1 MLVLRRRN
9 RSSSSVAAAI
19 IALLSLCTTTTK
31 VWSLPNPFE
40 DGIDLTDMTKTP
52 DSTNGNI
59 NNPTLEEEET
69 VSSSSSSSSSSLLSI
84 RLVDD
89 QTGISPITT
98 LLTSRPTSVYVD
110 GWLSSSTS
118 SSLLIDRENESQQ
131 QQQQQPISLVCTT
144 YVDDV
149 VASNGTM
156 TFTSMESL
164 LAFHGGDQDYI
175 STGISIGSGLYCG
188 SITSTTKMGT
198 SSIRVEIQYEQGSI
212 STTTTTRIVQTTTT
226 DVRSYNSWVVS
237 IPIVIP
243 WLLFLGTNIPLELS
257 LFVGAFVGSCILQG
271 SFVQGFIKMFDTHLL
286 TAVSDSS
293 HVALM
298 IFVVFM
304 TTFVSLVAMSGGS
317 AKVLELV
324 SGYTSRSRLA
334 QGVLF
339 LTGCVFFFDPYSS
352 IVVVGNILGPI
363 LKTFALSSE
372 KFAYILDATA
382 LPVSSIIPVSTFVTI
397 GTDLLQQ
404 ELDNIDNFIDEQGI
418 SAASIMLGCIKY
430 QFYPMLM
437 LLLVIVQICSCRDA
451 FWMLKIENITLTRF
465 KENGG
470 PYLAG
475 PEVTNPSRLWNWWI
489 PVVTIAA
496 LIGLSF
502 GLVDF
507 DSTSDNLSYSLA
519 GWMTAAGASVIIIQL
534 IFLFQT
540 KKNGTLGCCGYHR
553 GEHPDLTFLIDT
565 FPSGSTTKSGE
576 ATEDEDDPLVKP
588 TESEP
593 KSYDE
598 DFAPLQDTKPSE
610 KPPKL
615 AKKSSQKPRS
625 LLNLHESFDCYLESG
640 KKFVPLIFA
649 IVASWATSDVYLS
662 LGVDRIIA
670 GWIIGESM
678 TSKLL
683 PIVTFFSSFLLSC
696 VVGSAYTTMAILI
709 PAVTAPALDIV
720 DGSVSLFTFFLGSM
734 VSGAV
739 GGCHFGLYSDTTILS
754 AITAESGVRRH
765 FLSKSPYTMLVI
777 VAGGGAGTVPVA
789 LGAYPDFAGILVG
802 FGALLLFVTIFCS
815 RTKSPWLQSENGNT
829 KRQYWFGRQTDDK
842 KKSDDK
848 ELTSPKDKADGEIE
862 MDGDPIQELIED
874 GILPS
879 SPRRRAGSFSSTGT
893 PFLGVGS
900 FASATTDLI
909 HNTRSRSSAT
919 PLMHNRTTSTSA
931 TQLVK
936 NSRRARSRSTPIA
949 RTTIQ
954 ESEDETCILSP
965 SLQRHVRIAETTLDK
980 IVHENE
986 WTESDEEE
994 GSTTDGSHTS
1004 HTDDSLDNLV
1014 SNIQH
1019 HARNVVER
1027 ISGSGSESETD
1038 DGESTDDGDS
1048 TVSGSVDYGDS
1059 TAFTGATSY
1068 TDEGE
1073 TDDDASHSQMYSV
1086 TSSEFQ
1092 KTEFMNSVISS
1103 VADESTLG
1111 PSTGPTEGPSKA
1123 SV

>member
-1 MLVLRRRN
+1 MMF
-9 RSSSSVAAAI
+9 VA
-19 IALLSLCTTTTK
+19 
-31 VWSLPNPFE
+31 
-40 DGIDLTDMTKTP
+40 
-52 DSTNGNI
+52 
-59 NNPTLEEEET
+59 
-69 VSSSSSSSSSSLLSI
+69 
-84 RLVDD
+84 
-89 QTGISPITT
+89 
-98 LLTSRPTSVYVD
+98 
-110 GWLSSSTS
+110 
-118 SSLLIDRENESQQ
+118 
-131 QQQQQPISLVCTT
+131 
-144 YVDDV
+144 
-149 VASNGTM
+149 
-156 TFTSMESL
+156 
-164 LAFHGGDQDYI
+164 
-175 STGISIGSGLYCG
+175 
-188 SITSTTKMGT
+188 
-198 SSIRVEIQYEQGSI
+198 
-212 STTTTTRIVQTTTT
+212 
-226 DVRSYNSWVVS
+226 
-237 IPIVIP
+237 
-243 WLLFLGTNIPLELS
+243 
-257 LFVGAFVGSCILQG
+257 
-271 SFVQGFIKMFDTHLL
+271 
-286 TAVSDSS
+286 
-293 HVALM
+293 
-298 IFVVFM
+298 FM
-304 TTFVSLVAMSGGS
+304 TTFVLLVARSGGT
-317 AKVLELV
+317 AKMLELV

-339 LTGCVFFFDPYSS
+339 LAGCVFFFDPYSS

-382 LPVSSIIPVSTFVTI
+382 LPVSSIIPVSTFISI

-404 ELDNIDNFIDEQGI
+404 ELDKIDNFVDEQGI

-430 QFYPMLM
+430 QFYPILI
-437 LLLVIVQICSCRDA
+437 LLLVIAQICSCRDG

-475 PEVTNPSRLWNWWI
+475 SEVTNPSRSWNWWV
-489 PVVTIAA
+489 PVVTMVG

-502 GLVDF
+502 GLMDF
-507 DSTSDNLSYSLA
+507 DSTSDDLSYSLS
-519 GWMTAAGASVIIIQL
+519 GWMTAAGASVVIIQL
-534 IFLFQT
+534 VFLLQT
-540 KKNGTLGCCGYHR
+540 KKDKTLGCCGYHR

-588 TESEP
+588 TKPEE

-598 DFAPLQDTKPSE
+598 DFAPLQDTQPKPSQE
-610 KPPKL
+610 PLKIS
-615 AKKSSQKPRS
+615 KKSSQKPRS

-640 KKFVPLIFA
+640 KTFVPLIFA
-649 IVASWATSDVYLS
+649 LVSSWATTDVYLS
-662 LGVDRIIA
+662 LGIDRIIA
-670 GWIIGESM
+670 GWIVGENM

-696 VVGSAYTTMAILI
+696 VVGSAFTTVAILI
-709 PAVTAPALDIV
+709 PAVTVPALDIV
-720 DGSVSLFTFFLGSM
+720 GGSVSVFTFFLGSM

-739 GGCHFGLYSDTTILS
+739 GGCHFGLFSDTTILS
-754 AITAESGVRRH
+754 GIIAGSGVRRH
-765 FLSKSPYTMLVI
+765 FLSKWPYAMLVI

-789 LGAYPDFAGILVG
+789 LDAYPDYVGILVG
-802 FGALLLFVTIFCS
+802 FGVLLVFISVFCN
-815 RTKSPWLQSENGNT
+815 RTKSPWLEAIDGNKKRGFCFDRRSDEN
-829 KRQYWFGRQTDDK
+829 K
-842 KKSDDK
+842 KGDNK
-848 ELTSPKDKADGEIE
+848 EMTSLQSPKDKAHSVAE
-862 MDGDPIQELIED
+862 MSGDPIQELIED

-879 SPRRRAGSFSSTGT
+879 SPRRRAGSWSSTAT

-909 HNTRSRSSAT
+909 QNTRSRSSAT

-931 TQLVK
+931 THLVK

-949 RTTIQ
+949 RTTIE
-954 ESEDETCILSP
+954 ESEDETCMMSP
-965 SLQRHVRIAETTLDK
+965 SLQRQVRRAETTLDK

-1019 HARNVVER
+1019 QARRVVER

-1038 DGESTDDGDS
+1038 DGESTDHGDS

-1068 TDEGE
+1068 TDDGE
-1073 TDDDASHSQMYSV
+1073 TDDDASHSQ
-1086 TSSEFQ
+1086 
-1092 KTEFMNSVISS
+1092 TEFMDSVISS

-1111 PSTGPTEGPSKA
+1111 PSTGPSEGPSKA
-1123 SV
+1123 SA